1 MQLVEVIYLISLAF
15 ALASIFVIYV
25 RIRPERT
32 FLVSYLTG
40 YLVILVFSN
49 LALVMITTGWIAQ
62 FPHFYKLMMPFSLL
76 SPVISYWYVKGSLG
90 YNYSWRTIDYAHLL
104 PFIAVALHYMPFYF
118 LSAEEKRPLVDAVIA
133 EDAALINYSYG
144 FIFTE
149 SQVYL
154 LRTFQAIVYQTLS
167 HLLLAKFIK
176 ANPFALLSSRSKTVF
191 RWVRFFVWAITA
203 YLVSLILCYALN
215 SMRFQGIALNEL
227 IEQAVFL
234 LTAGFVFVLSS
245 HLLMHPRI
253 LLTLDHTIEHQAED
267 YLYVD
272 LEAVKSTVVKQGWYE
287 NHQLT
292 QPLLVEMLGL
302 KIGIFAKAIKASR
315 FENFNDFMNSIRLE
329 QFVRRATPSD
339 LERNSIEGIANQ
351 VGFKSSTT
359 FFRVFKEN
367 FGTTPKEYLK
377 RKQPK
382 ISAKH

>member
-118 LSAEEKRPLVDAVIA
+118 LSAEEKRPLIDAVIA

-176 ANPFALLSSRSKTVF
+176 GNPFALLSSRSKTVF

-245 HLLMHPRI
+245 HLLMHPRV
-253 LLTLDHTIEHQAED
+253 LLTLDHTIEHQAEGLPVCRFRSCKID
-267 YLYVD
+267 CGK
-272 LEAVKSTVVKQGWYE
+272 ARVV
-287 NHQLT
+287 
-292 QPLLVEMLGL
+292 
-302 KIGIFAKAIKASR
+302 
-315 FENFNDFMNSIRLE
+315 
-329 QFVRRATPSD
+329 
-339 LERNSIEGIANQ
+339 
-351 VGFKSSTT
+351 
-359 FFRVFKEN
+359 
-367 FGTTPKEYLK
+367 
-377 RKQPK
+377 
-382 ISAKH
+382 